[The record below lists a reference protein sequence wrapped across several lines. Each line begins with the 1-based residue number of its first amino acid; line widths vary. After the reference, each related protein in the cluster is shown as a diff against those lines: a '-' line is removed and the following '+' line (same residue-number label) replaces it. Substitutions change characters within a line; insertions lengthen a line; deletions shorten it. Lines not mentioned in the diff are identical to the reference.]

1 MKTILYLLFATILSG
16 TLLSACENEAE
27 RTETFPI
34 SLYASEITQVSNIR
48 LFINKKESF
57 DKDIIERFT
66 QGSTFFGMENI
77 ELTEGDT
84 ILFTSKDSIIFGSY
98 TSKYSVYTNGQ
109 QFLFYSPVYTYFV
122 DKWTSILK
130 HRGEQTPIPPSSGYQ
145 YSEKEA
151 IVGYGS
157 YTDIELCLLTYKL
170 SGSIYSPD
178 GLLLSRYMRQRKTLN
193 EFNED
198 FIQEL
203 GTYDTLAVQESRVRF
218 IKKIR

>member
-1 MKTILYLLFATILSG
+1 MKPVFYLLFAIILSVI
-16 TLLSACENEAE
+16 LSACENETD

-34 SLYASEITQVSNIR
+34 SLYASEITQVSDIR
-48 LFINKKESF
+48 LFINKTESF
-57 DKDIIERFT
+57 DKDTIERFT
-66 QGSTFFGMENI
+66 QGSTFFGIENI
-77 ELTEGDT
+77 KFTESDT
-84 ILFTSKDSIIFGSY
+84 ILFTSKDSIVFGSY

-145 YSEKEA
+145 YSEKEVR
-151 IVGYGS
+151 VGYGS

-170 SGSIYSPD
+170 SGSIYTSD
-178 GLLLSRYMRQRKTLN
+178 GQLLSRYMRQIKTLN

-203 GTYDTLAVQESRVRF
+203 GAYDTLAVQESRVRF
-218 IKKIR
+218 IRKIR